1 MYFALY
7 LKRSFSRRFQ
17 KHFSLYLVLTCAF
30 LLPLLIS
37 FYRDSRSYGSMQQL
51 LFLSKGQTFHIS
63 NVTEADCQYF
73 QGIEGLSSP
82 FYEDGEIYLKI
93 ENDEQWKDFATLNM
107 YGSQVQQRINEMGR
121 SDVFFTGNE
130 YERAHGIS
138 TDAVL
143 LSSQRQL
150 YALNVLLILFMAFI
164 VQSTYQSHL
173 QYFSSDMETL
183 SCCGAS
189 RRQIASIFL
198 IEFLVVFASSAIS
211 AVLISGG
218 ILKALFGFFLEMR
231 EDSGLAWL
239 VFHVDVQN
247 TAVHL
252 LICFLA
258 LGVPLCLSLRKYPR
272 RSVSQAS
279 AIPKKYRRKK
289 LTASRSPARTLAKLW
304 RQRTNRVL
312 QNCLCISIP
321 LVTIFL
327 FLFQYLLLNQA
338 DLSTPVDYE
347 IRVTS
352 ASISF
357 TDEVINDIEAMED
370 VAYVVAKRVPPPGE
384 FHIEDPEGCLEPVRI
399 HSISDL
405 AAKNEAFGKYD
416 AVIRVNPARMQ
427 LEPGGKI
434 KLISF
439 KGQVGEELFALTA
452 KQVLEGEKDDWACDV
467 YIDDV
472 LLTIILNQLPCNEI
486 EIKLRDVSRHEA
498 VGEALQ
504 TRFQGL
510 GYKIDDRQTS
520 VSFAQSAAPGY
531 YLLTAYLFVVLF
543 ALVGLILY
551 TRLCDYIRGQ
561 FEIIKTIHSLGAS
574 KGVICQ
580 SFLRQAIIPALAAA
594 LVPILLS
601 ILAMELITR
610 SLGITLH
617 WSSPVL
623 AGYLGVGLLMMG
635 IYLYPIQITLKNYMK
650 RIQLGRQP

>member
-1 MYFALY
+1 MYFTLY
-7 LKRSFSRRFQ
+7 LRRSFSRRFQ

-82 FYEDGEIYLKI
+82 FFEGGKIYLKI
-93 ENDEQWKDFATLNM
+93 ENDEEWKNFSTLNM
-107 YGSQVQQRINEMGR
+107 YSSQVQQRINEMGR

-150 YALNVLLILFMAFI
+150 YAMNVLLILFMAFI
-164 VQSTYQSHL
+164 VQSTYRSHL
-173 QYFSSDMETL
+173 QSFSSDMETL
-183 SCCGAS
+183 SCCGAN

-218 ILKALFGFFLEMR
+218 ILKILFWSFLEMQ

-258 LGVPLCLSLRKYPR
+258 LGVPLCLSLRKYPS

-289 LTASRSPARTLAKLW
+289 LTASHSPARMLAKLW

-312 QNCLCISIP
+312 QSCLCISIP

-352 ASISF
+352 ASTSF

-370 VAYVVAKRVPPPGE
+370 VAYVVAKKAPSPGE

-427 LEPGGKI
+427 FEPGGKI
-434 KLISF
+434 KLIRF
-439 KGQVGEELFALTA
+439 NGQVGEELFALTA

-472 LLTIILNQLPCNEI
+472 LLTMILNQLPCNEI

-498 VGEALQ
+498 VEKALQ
-504 TRFQGL
+504 ARFQGS

-551 TRLCDYIRGQ
+551 AKLCDYVRGQ
-561 FEIIKTIHSLGAS
+561 FEVIKTIYTLGATKS
-574 KGVICQ
+574 VISQ
-580 SFLRQAIIPALAAA
+580 SFLRQAFIPALAAA
-594 LVPILLS
+594 LVPISLS
-601 ILAMELITR
+601 ILLMELVSH

-617 WSSPVL
+617 WSSPAL